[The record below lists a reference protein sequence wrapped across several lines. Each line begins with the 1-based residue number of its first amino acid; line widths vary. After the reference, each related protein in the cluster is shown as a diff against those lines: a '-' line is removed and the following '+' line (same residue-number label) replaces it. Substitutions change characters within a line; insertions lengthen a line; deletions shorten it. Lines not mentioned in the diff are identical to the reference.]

1 MRGRRNG
8 VLDGGGESVNGDDE
22 VMTTYDSPPKRSG
35 PALKVEVT
43 DGVAVITFDLPNEPV
58 NKLNRAMRDEFT
70 ALFDRIE
77 RDSSI
82 KAAVL
87 MSGKPDVWIAGA
99 DIEEFLEFKTA
110 ANAERLS
117 RDGQM
122 MLESLEKMRVP
133 IIAAIKGAC
142 LGAGLETAL
151 ACRYRIAADDSKT
164 VLALPEVQLGLIPG
178 AGGTQRLPRLVGVSS
193 ALDMI
198 LTGKNV
204 RGKKALQI
212 GLVNELVHPS
222 ILRRI
227 AIQRA
232 RELAEGKKMPAAKD
246 GGLKSLLLDRN
257 PAGRMVVFRQA
268 REQTLEKTKGKYPA
282 PMAAIEAVA
291 AGYSGGKGK
300 GYREEARLFGEMA
313 MTEVS
318 KQLIFLFFA
327 TTALKKD
334 TGTQSPISGEIKK
347 VKKLGILGAGFM
359 GSGIASIAVQQG
371 TLVRMKDAD
380 HARVG
385 KGYAAVRSVLGDRLK
400 KRQITPLQMSDYMSL
415 LGGTTDYSGFASV
428 DLVIEAVFED
438 PSVKHQVIRELEE
451 VVKSDTI
458 IASNTSTIPIATIAE
473 ASSKPWRVLGM
484 HFFSPV
490 HKMPLLEVITTPRT
504 LPEVTASAVAYGKK
518 LGKTVIVVN
527 DGPGFYVNRIL
538 FPYMNEAGLLLDDGV
553 AIEDVDRALVHFG
566 FPVGPITLMDEVGLD
581 VGAKAG
587 KIMAE
592 AFPGRLDP
600 AKSFQAVVAAGRYGR
615 KSKKGFY
622 LYDETGKK
630 GGADPEVYK
639 LYLPSGAPISSKPNA
654 ERTPGTP
661 PPVPE
666 SEMIQRTTLA
676 MLNEAARALGEGII
690 RSARDGDVG
699 GVFGIG
705 FPPFRGGPFRYMDS
719 LGIATVVE
727 QLDELNQR
735 FPGRFEA
742 ADILRD
748 LARTNGRFYPDD
760 DSVPAPL
767 PSLELE

>member
-1 MRGRRNG
+1 
-8 VLDGGGESVNGDDE
+8 
-22 VMTTYDSPPKRSG
+22 MT
-35 PALKVEVT
+35 ALNVEVT
-43 DGVAVITFDLPNEPV
+43 DGIAIITFDMPGEPV
-58 NKLNRAMRDEFT
+58 NKINRAMKDEFT

-77 RDSSI
+77 RDGSVRG
-82 KAAVL
+82 AVL

-99 DIEEFLEFKTA
+99 DIDEFQEFKTA

-133 IIAAIKGAC
+133 IVAAIQGAC

-178 AGGTQRLPRLVGVSS
+178 AGGTQRLPRLIGVTA

-204 RGKKALQI
+204 RGRRALKT
-212 GLVNELVHPS
+212 GLINELVHPS
-222 ILRRI
+222 ILRSI
-227 AIQRA
+227 AVQRA
-232 RELAEGKKMPAAKD
+232 RELADGKKMPPRSD
-246 GGLKSLLLDRN
+246 GGLKSLLFDKN
-257 PAGRMVVFRQA
+257 PAGRMIVFRQA
-268 REQTLEKTKGKYPA
+268 REQTLAKTKGKYPA
-282 PMAAIEAVA
+282 TMAAIEAVA

-313 MTEVS
+313 MTEAS

-334 TGTQSPISGEIKK
+334 TGARSPLTGE
-347 VKKLGILGAGFM
+347 VKDVRRLGIIGAGFM

-371 TLVRMKDAD
+371 TLVRLKDAD
-380 HARVG
+380 HSKVA
-385 KGYAAVRSVLGDRLK
+385 KGFAAVRAVLKDRLM
-400 KRQITPLQMSDYMSL
+400 KRQISQLQMSDYLSL
-415 LGGTTDYSGFASV
+415 LGGTIDYSGFAKV

-438 PSVKHQVIRELEE
+438 ASVKHQVIRELEE
-451 VVKSDTI
+451 VVRADTI

-504 LPEVTASAVAYGKK
+504 LPEVTAAAVAYGKK

-538 FPYMNEAGLLLDDGV
+538 FPYLNEAGLLLDQGV
-553 AIEDVDRALVHFG
+553 PVEDVDKALVHFG
-566 FPVGPITLMDEVGLD
+566 FPVGPVTLIDEVGLD

-615 KSKKGFY
+615 KAKKGFF

-630 GGADPEVYK
+630 GGVDPAVYS
-639 LYLPSGAPISSKPNA
+639 LYLASGAPIAVKPGA
-654 ERTPGTP
+654 APDPAAP

-666 SEMIQRTTLA
+666 SEITQRTTLA
-676 MLNEAARALGEGII
+676 MLNEAARALAEGII
-690 RSARDGDVG
+690 RSPRDGDVG
-699 GVFGIG
+699 AVFGIG
-705 FPPFRGGPFRYMDS
+705 FPPYRGGPFRYMDS
-719 LGIATVVE
+719 LGISTVVE
-727 QLDELNQR
+727 QLDELNER
-735 FPGRFEA
+735 FPGRFVA
-742 ADILRD
+742 ADNLRD
-748 LARTNGRFYPDD
+748 LARINGRFYPEDEGA
-760 DSVPAPL
+760 PAPL
-767 PSLELE
+767 PTLELE